1 MDAERGALAGMVML
15 GCFSPP
21 FLVADDFCNDNLFPE
36 LPRRDS
42 LLLGGVAGPASSSR
56 RRRRRPRRGAGAV
69 SGDSERHRQ
78 AANQRERRRMESINA
93 AFEGLRAHIP
103 TLPYERRLSKV
114 DTLRLA
120 IGYIAFLGEMVR
132 GAERPTRAE
141 ETRGAAHH
149 GHGRK
154 VVISHRAARAALA
167 VPVPGSLTKRLLFC
181 LHAGAPSA
189 GGELATSHDKG
200 LPAVAGRAVGACPGS
215 PPLSGHSLSWSDER
229 QRRGQQVV
237 RTGRVWTP
245 EDPHGGPATPGSPR
259 LG

>member
-154 VVISHRAARAALA
+154 VVISHRAAR
-167 VPVPGSLTKRLLFC
+167 
-181 LHAGAPSA
+181 
-189 GGELATSHDKG
+189 
-200 LPAVAGRAVGACPGS
+200 
-215 PPLSGHSLSWSDER
+215 
-229 QRRGQQVV
+229 
-237 RTGRVWTP
+237 
-245 EDPHGGPATPGSPR
+245 
-259 LG
+259 